1 MTTLTTKRHLIKFYL
16 VLVFAFLFLCGLG
29 TLLMF
34 VSIDL
39 LQKDQHAT
47 KDYLLPVLSFPL
59 YFLAVSMVYIY
70 WKMSPIITIDKH
82 IIFFGTQTF
91 YLKNIKDVRLT
102 GKMPFRYY
110 FMTFPMEGTAIIF
123 NDGTEKILFDD
134 MYSNSW
140 EIKSFLE
147 QTVIDK
153 QEYKP
158 KLIESV
164 VRNVPYGEEDVFKG
178 NQFTSLRGISLWGV
192 IGFFIVMMFSKGNP
206 PIALFVFFGV
216 FSAFW
221 FILSSWMMHY
231 FVVTK
236 DFLIIKNHNFLWMT
250 KIYPLSEVKEIVYE
264 TQGKQP
270 NSMRVITK
278 DFKNKLYLAGTLRDS
293 TWLDM
298 KKELERNKITV
309 RNECIFE
316 D

>member
-1 MTTLTTKRHLIKFYL
+1 MTTLTTKRHPIKFYL
-16 VLVFAFLFLCGLG
+16 VLVFAFLFTCGLG
-29 TLLMF
+29 TLLML
-34 VSIDL
+34 VGIDL
-39 LQKDQHAT
+39 LQKEHPAT
-47 KDYLLPVLSFPL
+47 SDYILPLFSCLF
-59 YFLAVSMVYIY
+59 YFLAFSMVYIY
-70 WKMSPIITIDKH
+70 MKMSPKITIDKH

-102 GKMPFRYY
+102 GKMPFHYY

-123 NDGTEKILFDD
+123 NDGTEKYLFDD

-147 QTVIDK
+147 QTVINK
-153 QEYKP
+153 LEYKP
-158 KLIESV
+158 VLTGRV
-164 VRNVPYGEEDVFKG
+164 DRNVPYNDDNVYKG

-192 IGFFIVMMFSKGNP
+192 IGFFIVMLFSKGNP

>member
-1 MTTLTTKRHLIKFYL
+1 
-16 VLVFAFLFLCGLG
+16 
-29 TLLMF
+29 MF
-34 VSIDL
+34 VGIDL
-39 LQKDQHAT
+39 LQKEQHAT
-47 KDYLLPVLSFPL
+47 KDYLSPVFSFL
-59 YFLAVSMVYIY
+59 FYFLAVSMVYIY

-82 IIFFGTQTF
+82 TIVFGTQTF

-110 FMTFPMEGTAIIF
+110 FMTFPMEGTAITF
-123 NDGTEKILFDD
+123 NDGTEILLFDD

-147 QTVIDK
+147 QTVINK

-164 VRNVPYGEEDVFKG
+164 VRNVPYRDEDVFKG

-192 IGFFIVMMFSKGNP
+192 IGFFIIMLFSKGNP
-206 PIALFVFFGV
+206 PIALFVFLGV
-216 FSAFW
+216 FSTFW

-231 FVVTK
+231 FVVTN

-264 TQGKQP
+264 TQEKQP

-278 DFKNKLYLAGTLRDS
+278 DFKNKLYRAGTLRDS

-298 KKELERNKITV
+298 KKELERNKIKV